1 MIEMLLEHPA
11 ESIPV
16 ILSRIILLQ
25 NDYYLK
31 TKKDKINTWRSECA
45 KHWHKS
51 LDHMCVRFKINE
63 KKTQVNKEFLNKMK
77 SLMDE
82 FKIQKDLNIQKQLL
96 SFYTGFEG
104 QEIKSLNLELDPSI
118 SPDHPMLL
126 NDVGYSENFEKLPQ
140 FRFLIN
146 DEEVLK
152 LVIKM
157 LYFCTRNYNEPEI
170 KRKFLISFSKL
181 FLCLGF
187 IKENMKS
194 EFQGKLSLSN
204 FSRLAK

>member
-1 MIEMLLEHPA
+1 MIEMLLDHPA
-11 ESIPV
+11 ETIPV
-16 ILSRIILLQ
+16 ILNRIILTQ

-31 TKKDKINTWRSECA
+31 TKKDKINAWRSECI

-63 KKTQVNKEFLNKMK
+63 KKTQIHKEFLNKMK

-96 SFYTGFEG
+96 NFYTGFEG
-104 QEIKSLNLELDPSI
+104 QEIRSLNLQLDPSI
-118 SPDHPMLL
+118 SLDHPMLL
-126 NDVGYSENFEKLPQ
+126 NDVKYYKNFEKLPQ
-140 FRFLIN
+140 FRFLVN
-146 DEEVLK
+146 DDEVLK

-157 LYFCTRNYNEPEI
+157 LYFCTRNYNEPGL
-170 KRKFLISFSKL
+170 KRKFLISSSKL

-187 IKENMKS
+187 IKKNMKA
-194 EFQGKLSLSN
+194 EFQGK
-204 FSRLAK
+204 